1 MPRLK
6 DTQKCRSFC
15 KNSINPGKDEQFC
28 RSFAAKIEKSV
39 NWPKSPALLPVFGRF
54 HPKLFKRPALLLV
67 FCTHA
72 VYCESL
78 HLQALGTHTYGS
90 VSALTGPWHSCGIDQ
105 SLHLQALGAH
115 AVYCELLQLRVL
127 KLMRLTR
134 FSVLRA
140 LDFLQFTATCRR
152 NIV

>member
-1 MPRLK
+1 MR
-6 DTQKCRSFC
+6 CIASRSTLRVLVC
-15 KNSINPGKDEQFC
+15 AVLIS
-28 RSFAAKIEKSV
+28 RSTYR
-39 NWPKSPALLPVFGRF
+39 PLAL
-54 HPKLFKRPALLLV
+54 
-67 FCTHA
+67 
-72 VYCESL
+72 
-78 HLQALGTHTYGS
+78 
-90 VSALTGPWHSCGIDQ
+90 CGIDQ